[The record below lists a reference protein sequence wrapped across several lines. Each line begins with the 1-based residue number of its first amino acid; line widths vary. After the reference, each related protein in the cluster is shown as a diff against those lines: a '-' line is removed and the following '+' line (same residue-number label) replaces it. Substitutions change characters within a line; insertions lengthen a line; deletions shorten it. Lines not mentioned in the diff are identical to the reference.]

1 MLLLYLVCF
10 STLLFI
16 YIYIY
21 IYNEIWI
28 FIIIIIKI
36 LGSTGKHE
44 SRLVVVERKTM
55 HQKRLGSESA
65 AAAAAREGGM
75 CMSIIKLDNLLNCDM
90 VVRFYKNIYNLN

>member
-10 STLLFI
+10 STLLLYIYI

-28 FIIIIIKI
+28 FIIIIII
-36 LGSTGKHE
+36 IVFPGSTGKHE
-44 SRLVVVERKTM
+44 SRLLVMERKTV

-65 AAAAAREGGM
+65 AAAREGGH
-75 CMSIIKLDNLLNCDM
+75 
-90 VVRFYKNIYNLN
+90 VYVYNQVG